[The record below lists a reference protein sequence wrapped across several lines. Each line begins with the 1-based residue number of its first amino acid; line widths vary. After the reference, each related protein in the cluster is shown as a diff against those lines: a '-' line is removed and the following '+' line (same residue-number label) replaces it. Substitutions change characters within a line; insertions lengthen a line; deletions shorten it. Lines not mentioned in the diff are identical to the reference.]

1 MTNPDNAVGT
11 NAAYG
16 GRTSV
21 NAFND
26 DLSAWSRG
34 IMSGW
39 ACTPDGGLVVS
50 LGGNGTD
57 RDVAVAE
64 DNVGNKTSINN
75 ISAAP
80 IKLTMSAAPGS
91 GTRLDS
97 IVAYVDASPQ
107 GSATIT
113 DNYEACGLIVVQG
126 TPSASPVA
134 PTENEI
140 RSAITSDGA
149 SGPTAYY
156 VVLATI
162 TMASGTTDIT
172 DGEIATGGAA
182 GLVGEGIITADN
194 IDFAT
199 IGLGEQHVLNL
210 AVSLPNTAYYGHNT
224 ILSTGQQTFSGG
236 VYLLSLPSLM
246 VSLSASDFQAYVGYA
261 IDGNLVQILN
271 FAQMGTDQTLAGSVS
286 FNVPIEIPSGNHT
299 VTIEVGTVNTGKRI
313 TVARYQDAIKAYL
326 VKVGV

>member
-34 IMSGW
+34 VMSGW

-75 ISAAP
+75 ISGAP
-80 IKLTMSAAPGS
+80 IKLTMTAAPGS

-107 GSATIT
+107 GEATIV
-113 DNYEACGLIVVQG
+113 DNYGACGLIVVQG

-134 PTENEI
+134 PTDNEI

-162 TMASGTTDIT
+162 TMASGTTDVT
-172 DGEIATGGAA
+172 AGEIAAGDAA
-182 GLVGEGIITADN
+182 GLVGKGIITADN
-194 IDFAT
+194 IDFTTYSTSEKVAGTWIDGRT
-199 IGLGEQHVLNL
+199 IYMKTVNFG
-210 AVSLPNTAYYGHNT
+210 SLPNSSIKAVPHNISNLGYIVEMKGIAYNGARYAD
-224 ILSTGQQTFSGG
+224 
-236 VYLLSLPSLM
+236 
-246 VSLSASDFQAYVGYA
+246 LSAPGLTEPGRGIQITANTTNIIVTTGFDRTSDSAY
-261 IDGNLVQILN
+261 I
-271 FAQMGTDQTLAGSVS
+271 TLYYTKTS
-286 FNVPIEIPSGNHT
+286 
-299 VTIEVGTVNTGKRI
+299 
-313 TVARYQDAIKAYL
+313 
-326 VKVGV
+326 

>member
-34 IMSGW
+34 VMSGW

-75 ISAAP
+75 ISGAP
-80 IKLTMSAAPGS
+80 IKLTMAAAPGS

-107 GSATIT
+107 GESTIV
-113 DNYEACGLIVVQG
+113 DNYGACGLIVVQG

-134 PTENEI
+134 PTDNEI

-156 VVLATI
+156 VVLATV

-172 DGEIATGGAA
+172 DGEIAAGDAA
-182 GLVGEGIITADN
+182 KVAGMGEH
-194 IDFAT
+194 
-199 IGLGEQHVLNL
+199 HVLNL
-210 AVSLPNTAYYGHNT
+210 AVSLPNTAYNGYNT
-224 ILSTGQQTFSGG
+224 IFSTGQTNFSGG
-236 VYLLSLPSLM
+236 IYLLSLPSLM
-246 VSLSASDFQAYVGYA
+246 VSLSSINYQAYVGYA
-261 IDGNLVQILN
+261 IDGNLVQVLN

-286 FNVPIEIPSGNHT
+286 FDIPVEIPSGNHT
-299 VTIEVGTVNTGKRI
+299 VTIAVGTASADKRI
-313 TVARYQDAIKAYL
+313 TVASYQDLIKAYL

>member
-34 IMSGW
+34 VMSGW

-75 ISAAP
+75 ISGAP
-80 IKLTMSAAPGS
+80 IKLTMAAAPGS

-107 GSATIT
+107 GEATVV
-113 DNYEACGLIVVQG
+113 DNYGACGLIVVQG

-162 TMASGTTDIT
+162 TMASGTTDVT
-172 DGEIATGGAA
+172 AGEIAA
-182 GLVGEGIITADN
+182 GDTAELLGNGIVTANN
-194 IDFAT
+194 IDFTTIVSGIANLGVINSHSGKQAT
-199 IGLGEQHVLNL
+199 ISIPTQKDTNYKVLVSGDGGGSAYSFIAFTVLNKTTTSFVIEGWNNHES
-210 AVSLPNTAYYGHNT
+210 A
-224 ILSTGQQTFSGG
+224 SGNIRAT
-236 VYLLSLPSLM
+236 YLL
-246 VSLSASDFQAYVGYA
+246 
-261 IDGNLVQILN
+261 
-271 FAQMGTDQTLAGSVS
+271 
-286 FNVPIEIPSGNHT
+286 IP
-299 VTIEVGTVNTGKRI
+299 
-313 TVARYQDAIKAYL
+313 
-326 VKVGV
+326 

>member
-34 IMSGW
+34 VMSGW

-75 ISAAP
+75 ISGAP
-80 IKLTMSAAPGS
+80 ITLTMAAAPGS

-113 DNYEACGLIVVQG
+113 DNYGACGLIVVQG

-162 TMASGTTDIT
+162 TMASGTTDVT
-172 DGEIATGGAA
+172 AGEIAAGDAA
-182 GLVGEGIITADN
+182 GLVGEGIVTADN
-194 IDFAT
+194 IDFTTASVTATVTRENGQSFTNTVTKVHLGGNLYCYLYNHEPGFVNTSDNMHILISIPANRAT
-199 IGLGEQHVLNL
+199 ILGGSITPCISNEIHFDLVGHQSISSDNSNIILDIWVCRATTATNTLK
-210 AVSLPNTAYYGHNT
+210 VSAT
-224 ILSTGQQTFSGG
+224 I
-236 VYLLSLPSLM
+236 Y
-246 VSLSASDFQAYVGYA
+246 
-261 IDGNLVQILN
+261 
-271 FAQMGTDQTLAGSVS
+271 
-286 FNVPIEIPSGNHT
+286 
-299 VTIEVGTVNTGKRI
+299 TIEP
-313 TVARYQDAIKAYL
+313 
-326 VKVGV
+326 

>member
-34 IMSGW
+34 VMSGW

-75 ISAAP
+75 ISGAP
-80 IKLTMSAAPGS
+80 IKLTMAAAPGS

-126 TPSASPVA
+126 TPSASPAA
-134 PTENEI
+134 PTDNEI

-172 DGEIATGGAA
+172 DGEIAAGDAA
-182 GLVGEGIITADN
+182 GLVGEGIVTADN

-199 IGLGEQHVLNL
+199 IGLGEVVEAPLT
-210 AVSLPNTAYYGHNT
+210 VTLPTTAYNGTNV
-224 ILSTGQQTFSGG
+224 ILSTGSKRFSGG
-236 VYLLSLPSLM
+236 VYLLSIPTFC
-246 VSLSASDFQAYVGYA
+246 VALSNVNYQANLSYKIDNGSWETIKNWAYWENGGLVGSIGA
-261 IDGNLVQILN
+261 
-271 FAQMGTDQTLAGSVS
+271 T
-286 FNVPIEIPSGNHT
+286 IPVNINSGNHT
-299 VTIEVGTVNTGKRI
+299 IEIGVGTNSGEKRI
-313 TVARYQDAIKAYL
+313 TVSSGQIVQAFL
-326 VKVGV
+326 TKVGV

>member
-1 MTNPDNAVGT
+1 MTNPDNTVGT

-34 IMSGW
+34 VMSGW

-64 DNVGNKTSINN
+64 DNIGNKTSINN
-75 ISAAP
+75 ISGAP
-80 IKLTMSAAPGS
+80 IKLTMAAAPGS

-107 GSATIT
+107 GESAIV
-113 DNYEACGLIVVQG
+113 DNYGACGLIVVQG

-134 PTENEI
+134 PTDNEI

-172 DGEIATGGAA
+172 DGEIAAGDAA

-194 IDFAT
+194 IDFST
-199 IGLGEQHVLNL
+199 IGLGEVFEASLT
-210 AVSLPNTAYYGHNT
+210 VTLPNTACNGNNV
-224 ILSTGQQTFSGG
+224 IMSTGSKRFSGG
-236 VYLLSLPSLM
+236 VYLLSIPTFCVA
-246 VSLSASDFQAYVGYA
+246 VSSPNYQATLSYRIDNGSWETIIDWAYWETGVL
-261 IDGNLVQILN
+261 I
-271 FAQMGTDQTLAGSVS
+271 GSIGAVVPVS
-286 FNVPIEIPSGNHT
+286 INAGNHT
-299 VTIEVGTVNTGKRI
+299 IEIGVGTNSSGKRI
-313 TVARYQDAIKAYL
+313 TVSSAQNIRSFLI
-326 VKVGV
+326 KVGV

>member
-34 IMSGW
+34 VMSGW

-75 ISAAP
+75 ISGAP
-80 IKLTMSAAPGS
+80 ITLTMAAAPGS

-107 GSATIT
+107 GDATIV
-113 DNYEACGLIVVQG
+113 DNYGACGLIVVQG
-126 TPSASPVA
+126 TPSASPLA
-134 PTENEI
+134 PTDNEI

-162 TMASGTTDIT
+162 TMASGTTDVT
-172 DGEIATGGAA
+172 AGEIAAGDAA
-182 GLVGEGIITADN
+182 KIASSNL
-194 IDFAT
+194 DFT
-199 IGLGEQHVLNL
+199 MIGLGEHHVLNL
-210 AVSLPNTAYYGHNT
+210 AVSLPSTAYNGHNT

-246 VSLSASDFQAYVGYA
+246 VSLNAVGFQAYVGYA
-261 IDGNLVQILN
+261 IDGDMVQVLN

-286 FNVPIEIPSGNHT
+286 FNVPIELSSGSHT
-299 VTIEVGTVNTGKRI
+299 VTIEVGTGNAGKRI
-313 TVARYQDAIKAYL
+313 TVASYQDTIKAHL